1 MTATLKVWAAT
12 DVGCV
17 RRQNEDALCIGT
29 QVVSQTEHWSGH
41 AELGGDSP
49 RVVAVIDGM
58 GGHRGGAVASQI
70 VAEAMVSPPLCDEP
84 STTAAEDWL
93 NQINQRLHE
102 HADTRPE
109 LCGMGATVAALWF
122 GRRTGLCLN
131 VGDAKA
137 YRVQDGFLSMRS
149 DDHAVTLPNGQ
160 HGLIQSLGGTE
171 ERQHIRP
178 AFREERLGDGRRY
191 LLCSDGLV
199 NEVEL
204 DELERLMELP
214 PAGALAAMLEAARKN
229 GGRDNITIAI
239 VEVQTNGEP

>member
-1 MTATLKVWAAT
+1 MTATLNVWAAT

-29 QVVSQTEHWSGH
+29 QAVSQTDHWSGH
-41 AELGGDSP
+41 AELSGDSP

-58 GGHRGGAVASQI
+58 GGHRGGAIASQV
-70 VAEAMVSPPLCDEP
+70 VAEAMATPPLCDEP
-84 STTAAEDWL
+84 SVAAAEGWL
-93 NQINQRLHE
+93 NQINERLYDL
-102 HADTRPE
+102 AGSRPE

-122 GRRTGLCLN
+122 GQRTGLCLN
-131 VGDAKA
+131 VGDAKV

-149 DDHAVTLPNGQ
+149 DDHAVRLPSGQ
-160 HGLIQSLGGTE
+160 QSLIHSLGGTE

-178 AFREERLGDGRRY
+178 AFREERPGHGRRY

-214 PAGALAAMLEAARKN
+214 PADALAAMVEAARTT
-229 GGRDNITIAI
+229 GGRDNITVAI
-239 VEVQTNGEP
+239 VEVQTDGEP